1 MLMSK
6 DFKEFEGFFLKRI
19 KKTGILLLRAYGTK
33 Q

>member
-6 DFKEFEGFFLKRI
+6 DFKGIRKVFLKED
-19 KKTGILLLRAYGTK
+19 KKTGILLRAYGTK